1 MTDIAARF
9 GAQVTRMEA
18 KAGTVFSYEVRR
30 HHNLS
35 CSSISVCEVFCSC
48 NFANDQGQLWL

>member
-30 HHNLS
+30 HHNLF
-35 CSSISVCEVFCSC
+35 CSSIISAC
-48 NFANDQGQLWL
+48 W